1 MHLKNTEE
9 VLQIRMGMESIKIM
23 YFFLWSLLI
32 FNVFYLV
39 FIRLCTQRMYEPL
52 ACFFQFLSEGQVGL
66 TFHVRYN
73 CKLKI

>member
-9 VLQIRMGMESIKIM
+9 VLQIRMGMESIKI
-23 YFFLWSLLI
+23 YLI